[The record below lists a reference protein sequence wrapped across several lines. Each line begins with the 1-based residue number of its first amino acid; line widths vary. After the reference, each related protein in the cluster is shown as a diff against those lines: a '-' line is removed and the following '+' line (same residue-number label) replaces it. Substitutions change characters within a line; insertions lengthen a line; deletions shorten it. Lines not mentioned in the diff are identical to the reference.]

1 MKRILY
7 ISIVIIL
14 VSMSSCVSTKFLT
27 IDVYEPATYNLDS
40 TVVNVVIVNNT
51 PVYKNSAIDSLI
63 ANNNDKYITHFELDS
78 IKNLYAN
85 SLAVYMDD
93 EKYFNK
99 VNLANYQNIVE
110 REDIN
115 IDMYP
120 LKRSLVRDICQD
132 NAADALISIDHFYMT
147 GKVEEFYQNNIL
159 SVNTNVLLRL
169 YKNDGSLIQN
179 NIIVNDTVYWTS
191 INYYTSLPP
200 IEQALKE
207 ATIIAS
213 DKTVNEFIP
222 HWKTVE
228 RFYFIGINGKADKAA
243 NKGDWKQAA
252 LLWKESYDKENKVAK
267 IAQIALNIAFANE
280 CMDDIENAKIWI
292 DIAKEMV
299 PKKKNSQ
306 LYQLTIYYE
315 KAINERLKLDQKIR
329 KQIGN

>member
-7 ISIVIIL
+7 ISIAIVLIG
-14 VSMSSCVSTKFLT
+14 MSSCVSTRFLN

-51 PVYKNSAIDSLI
+51 PVYQNTLKDSLISAIDNKNTS
-63 ANNNDKYITHFELDS
+63 YFELDS
-78 IKNLYAN
+78 IKQLYAN

-120 LKRSLVRDICQD
+120 LKRGLVKDICRD
-132 NAADALISIDHFYMT
+132 NESDALISIDHYYMT
-147 GKVEEFYQNNIL
+147 GKIEEYYQSDIL

-169 YKNDGSLIQN
+169 YKSDGSLIQN
-179 NIIVNDTVYWTS
+179 NIILNDTVYWS
-191 INYYTSLPP
+191 NIGYRSLPTV
-200 IEQALKE
+200 EQALKE
-207 ATIIAS
+207 AAIIAS
-213 DKTVNEFIP
+213 DKTVNKFIP
-222 HWKTVE
+222 HWETVE
-228 RFYFIGINGKADKAA
+228 RFYFAGINGKADQAA
-243 NKGDWKQAA
+243 NKGDWTQAA

-267 IAQIALNIAFANE
+267 IVKIALNIAFANE
-280 CMDDIENAKIWI
+280 CMDDLANAKIWI

-299 PKKKNSQ
+299 PKKKNSE
-306 LYQLTIYYE
+306 LYKLTSYYE
-315 KAINERLKLDQKIR
+315 NAINERYESDQKIR